1 MTIET
6 LADIISKR
14 YDKAEAKGKDMQNE
28 SWKRFFAGKAEAYN
42 EVMCLLD
49 EMEGYEG

>member
-1 MTIET
+1 MNIER

-14 YDKAEAKGKDMQNE
+14 CGKAEDKGKEMQNE
-28 SWKRFFAGKAEAYN
+28 SWRRFFAGKAEAYN

-49 EMEGYEG
+49 EMEDYEG